1 MKVAE
6 LIKRLRR
13 HDPAAE
19 VYVETR
25 RCLEGTQEPI
35 ITVRKLREKELED
48 GLLEW
53 PGVVLE

>member
-1 MKVAE
+1 MKVPE

-13 HDPAAE
+13 CDPGAE

-25 RCLEGTQEPI
+25 QCLEGTKEEI
-35 ITVRKLREKELED
+35 VAVRKLRENEMED